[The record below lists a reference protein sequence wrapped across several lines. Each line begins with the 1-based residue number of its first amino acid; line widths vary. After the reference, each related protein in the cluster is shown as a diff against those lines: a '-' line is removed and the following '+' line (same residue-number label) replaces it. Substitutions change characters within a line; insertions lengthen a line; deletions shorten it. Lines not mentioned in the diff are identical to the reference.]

1 MEKALDIAKGLL
13 AGFVEFLLHPVSKVT
28 ETVQREDI
36 KKGAIKGAIVALI
49 LSIVSVLA
57 TIRSIFL
64 AYTRTSIRDSYVEE
78 LNPILSILRTFGI
91 YILVILAFALVL
103 FIISKLV
110 KDQKSLPYTLS
121 MTVNSAVILTVGSV
135 LALALSF
142 WTPLSVLVI
151 TLASLHS
158 GLTLIISFMSS
169 LTNVNTD
176 KLVLVSAVVLTIVGI
191 VLMIISMIKYD
202 QKLSNY
208 TDGKFSEKTQFSDV
222 VYYKAKHYTKKAKDS
237 VEDALDT
244 LGSYSYSDLASM
256 LGM

>member
-1 MEKALDIAKGLL
+1 MEKVLDIAKGLL
-13 AGFVEFLLHPVSKVT
+13 AGFIEFLMHPVSKVT
-28 ETVQREDI
+28 EIVQKEDI
-36 KKGAIKGAIVALI
+36 KKGAIKGAIIALV

-57 TIRSIFL
+57 TIRSIFIT
-64 AYTRTSIRDSYVEE
+64 YTKSSTRDDYIEE

-91 YILVILAFALVL
+91 YILVILAFAFVL

-151 TLASLHS
+151 TVASLHS

-176 KLVLVSAVVLTIVGI
+176 KLVLVSAVIITLVGI
-191 VLMIISMIKYD
+191 VLAIINIIKYD
-202 QKLSNY
+202 KKLSAYGNE
-208 TDGKFSEKTQFSDV
+208 KFNEKTQFSDV
-222 VYYKAKHYTKKAKDS
+222 SYYKYKNYTKELEESAGDIYS
-237 VEDALDT
+237 GLSSI
-244 LGSYSYSDLASM
+244 LGY
-256 LGM
+256 